1 MCLVAVRL
9 DGGKLLRLDN
19 ESGFVKEEHL
29 TDLGRGKWGNEMNG
43 VCLACW
49 DRLAEETQPARDG
62 YPGEPPEELVLE
74 LLNEYSTRSE
84 DSIMGHLRL
93 HYGEEE
99 GDDQR
104 SRAYFENNIRRVV
117 ERLKTLDQEDKDDHA
132 RTNAARRLQEK
143 KPLQLKR
150 RKLHDELRRFFR
162 DELRRCFVDMDETPD
177 DSPIL
182 IAGEGAI
189 DSEFIKDFMETH
201 SQVQRR
207 FGWKSSERS
216 IGGCCRYAGYVGG
229 CSKLFSEQ
237 GIEDRYLY
245 LLLLC

>member
-1 MCLVAVRL
+1 
-9 DGGKLLRLDN
+9 
-19 ESGFVKEEHL
+19 
-29 TDLGRGKWGNEMNG
+29 
-43 VCLACW
+43 
-49 DRLAEETQPARDG
+49 
-62 YPGEPPEELVLE
+62 
-74 LLNEYSTRSE
+74 
-84 DSIMGHLRL
+84 MGHLRL

-182 IAGEGAI
+182 IGGEGAI
-189 DSEFIKDFMETH
+189 NSEFIRT
-201 SQVQRR
+201 S
-207 FGWKSSERS
+207 WKPTRKYK
-216 IGGCCRYAGYVGG
+216 GALVGNRA
-229 CSKLFSEQ
+229 SVP
-237 GIEDRYLY
+237 
-245 LLLLC
+245 

>member
-1 MCLVAVRL
+1 MNIMPTADRREGVGKYATRPVRS
-9 DGGKLLRLDN
+9 D
-19 ESGFVKEEHL
+19 
-29 TDLGRGKWGNEMNG
+29 W
-43 VCLACW
+43 
-49 DRLAEETQPARDG
+49 
-62 YPGEPPEELVLE
+62 
-74 LLNEYSTRSE
+74 
-84 DSIMGHLRL
+84 
-93 HYGEEE
+93 
-99 GDDQR
+99 
-104 SRAYFENNIRRVV
+104 
-117 ERLKTLDQEDKDDHA
+117 LKTLDQEDKDDHA
-132 RTNAARRLQEK
+132 RTNASRRLQKK

-150 RKLHDELRRFFR
+150 RKLR

-229 CSKLFSEQ
+229 CSKLFSE
-237 GIEDRYLY
+237 
-245 LLLLC
+245 